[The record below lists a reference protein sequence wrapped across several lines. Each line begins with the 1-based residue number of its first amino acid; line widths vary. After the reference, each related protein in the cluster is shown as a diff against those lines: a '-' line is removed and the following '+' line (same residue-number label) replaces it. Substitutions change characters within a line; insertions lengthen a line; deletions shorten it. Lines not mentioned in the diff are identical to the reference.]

1 VVGSPPCPPR
11 WVGDETGSRSRPDQ
25 SSIFPPPFSHS
36 TAGEGNAVHVLEADR
51 CISPVVLLLRISG
64 CGSTGL
70 QIKHAGSREKD
81 EPTLQA
87 ASFVCTSSSGTG
99 SSSSTRA
106 TVRDDDAVE
115 PQQFLSWVVV
125 FILDQSLFS
134 GFCRAW

>member
-1 VVGSPPCPPR
+1 VTKPGAGADQTRAAYSLPHFPIPQQGRGMLYMYWRQTDASHPSCSCCASAAAAQQVFKSNMPALGKKTNRLYRQPLLSALPR
-11 WVGDETGSRSRPDQ
+11 QVR
-25 SSIFPPPFSHS
+25 
-36 TAGEGNAVHVLEADR
+36 
-51 CISPVVLLLRISG
+51 
-64 CGSTGL
+64 
-70 QIKHAGSREKD
+70 
-81 EPTLQA
+81 
-87 ASFVCTSSSGTG
+87 SGTG